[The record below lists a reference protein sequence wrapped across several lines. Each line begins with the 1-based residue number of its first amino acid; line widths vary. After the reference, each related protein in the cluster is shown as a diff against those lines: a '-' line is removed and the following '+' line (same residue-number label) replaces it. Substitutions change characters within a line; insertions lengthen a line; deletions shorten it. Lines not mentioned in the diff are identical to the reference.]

1 MFPHGY
7 FTAGY
12 FAPGYFPPV
21 VSTIPPA
28 VIGSYPGPTSSNRR
42 LKIQS
47 LELKSFRNI
56 KEEKRKK
63 KKKQRQEEEALLFWL
78 SQEED

>member
-7 FTAGY
+7 FAAG
-12 FAPGYFPPV
+12 FFPPGYFPPAV
-21 VSTIPPA
+21 TSIPA
-28 VIGSYPGPTSSNRR
+28 ILGGYPGPTYRED

-47 LELKSFRNI
+47 LHSISFRNI

-63 KKKQRQEEEALLFWL
+63 RKKRQSEEEAILLWL
-78 SQEED
+78 AQNDD